1 MSCVSGC
8 MVIFNLVIYLSSA
21 LLKYK
26 LLTRH
31 SVPRA
36 DRQDITFI
44 ILSDQILQH
53 IISNLVNSLVPY
65 LNSTVSCVA
74 HILPDS
80 KKRLQAR
87 AQNHKIGLFRRQIG
101 EQNAVSFLRQLSV
114 AHVEGQAK
122 VFIFLSGLIISIKVI
137 VSKFYGYITNPCC
150 RMLQKKVPS
159 KILVLG
165 IGNL

>member
-1 MSCVSGC
+1 MTV
-8 MVIFNLVIYLSSA
+8 N
-21 LLKYK
+21 
-26 LLTRH
+26 T
-31 SVPRA
+31 
-36 DRQDITFI
+36 
-44 ILSDQILQH
+44 ILQSLPSDYLKDL
-53 IISNLVNSLVPY
+53 ISNLVNSLVPY

-137 VSKFYGYITNPCC
+137 VSKFYGYITNKSRLAVGCY
-150 RMLQKKVPS
+150 KK
-159 KILVLG
+159 KFLARYWFWEQG